1 MIPPS
6 LTNALI
12 SDYQLEIKAIE
23 PLAKGRAQLYK
34 LRDAHGDWVVK
45 HQSSPPFTLC
55 HEAEIYQWIG
65 LPYCA
70 PKITLHGNVWGS
82 VISKNSPSNEPS
94 RQGYVLVRPFIEGK
108 HPDNTPNDFFL
119 LGQSLAELHAH
130 FDRIPTL
137 ETRCSEFNTKAQI
150 QQCEQFVRSDPTNAV
165 HNHALPFNTP
175 TLFDDIWRAYHSS
188 LLLREHKLQGDQKVQ
203 QDPKL
208 KQTPSK
214 VCIGD
219 AHRLNCIVTPQH
231 EWLWM
236 DFEDVVLAPREYDL
250 ATMIW
255 STLSQRLSSPLW
267 HAGLSG
273 YLEHVQ
279 EPEQIDLS
287 ILPLLIVI
295 RQCWWLNLHYQK
307 YQATPDKNIAHKIEQ
322 GLQLLSSLCKQI

>member
-12 SDYQLEIKAIE
+12 SDYQLEIKALE
-23 PLAKGRAQLYK
+23 PLNKGRAQLYK
-34 LRDAHGDWVVK
+34 LRDAHGEWVVK
-45 HQSSPPFTLC
+45 YQSSPPFTLS
-55 HEAEIYQWIG
+55 HEAEIYQWIE

-70 PKITLHGNVWGS
+70 PKTTIHGNAWGN
-82 VISKNSPSNEPS
+82 VINRESPFGEPTS
-94 RQGYVLVRPFIEGK
+94 QGYVLIRPFIEGK

-119 LGQSLAELHAH
+119 LGQSLAELHAR
-130 FDRIPTL
+130 FDQIPTL
-137 ETRCSEFNTKAQI
+137 KTRCSEFDIKAQI
-150 QQCEQFVRSDPTNAV
+150 QQCEQFVRSDPTNAL
-165 HNHALPFNTP
+165 HKNALPFNALA
-175 TLFDDIWRAYHSS
+175 LFDDLWRAYHSS
-188 LLLREHKLQGDQKVQ
+188 FLQRDHKLQQEHKLQQA
-203 QDPKL
+203 
-208 KQTPSK
+208 PSK

-250 ATMIW
+250 ATLIW

-273 YLEHVQ
+273 YLEQVQ
-279 EPEQIDLS
+279 KPEEIDLS
-287 ILPLLIVI
+287 ILPLLIAI

-322 GLQLLSSLCKQI
+322 GLQLLSSLCEQI

>member
-23 PLAKGRAQLYK
+23 PLTKGRAQLYK
-34 LRDAHGDWVVK
+34 LRDAHGEWVVK
-45 HQSSPPFTLC
+45 YQSSPPFTLS
-55 HEAEIYQWIG
+55 HEAEIYQCMG
-65 LPYCA
+65 LSYCA
-70 PKITLHGNVWGS
+70 PKITIHGNSWVS
-82 VISKNSPSNEPS
+82 VINRESPFGESTN
-94 RQGYVLVRPFIEGK
+94 QGYVLVRPFIEGK
-108 HPDNTPNDFFL
+108 HPDNTPSDFFL

-137 ETRCSEFNTKAQI
+137 KTRCSEFNTKAQI
-150 QQCEQFVRSDPTNAV
+150 QQCEQFVRSDSTNAV
-165 HNHALPFNTP
+165 HNHALPFNAP
-175 TLFDDIWRAYHSS
+175 ALFDGIWRAYHSS
-188 LLLREHKLQGDQKVQ
+188 LLQGDQKLQ
-203 QDPKL
+203 QDPNL
-208 KQTPSK
+208 KQTQSK

-219 AHRLNCIVTPQH
+219 AHRLNCMVTPQH

-236 DFEDVVLAPREYDL
+236 DFEDAVLAPREYDL

-273 YLEHVQ
+273 YLEQ
-279 EPEQIDLS
+279 AQAPEEIDLS
-287 ILPLLIVI
+287 VLPLLIVI

-307 YQATPDKNIAHKIEQ
+307 YQAIPDKNIAHKIEQ